1 MILATSKII
10 DLILIYPINA
20 VIIFNKVFIF
30 VIVMPTNPT
39 QLVLTIWTLFTPNFR
54 LELTHRQKPFAL
66 TVNASIF
73 PPQAIAART
82 FLRINED

>member
-1 MILATSKII
+1 MVLATSKII

-30 VIVMPTNPT
+30 IMPTNPT

>member
-1 MILATSKII
+1 MVLTTSKII

-39 QLVLTIWTLFTPNFR
+39 QLVLTTWTLFTPNFSDNNYPSKNDN
-54 LELTHRQKPFAL
+54 LIQVLHL
-66 TVNASIF
+66 N
-73 PPQAIAART
+73 
-82 FLRINED
+82 